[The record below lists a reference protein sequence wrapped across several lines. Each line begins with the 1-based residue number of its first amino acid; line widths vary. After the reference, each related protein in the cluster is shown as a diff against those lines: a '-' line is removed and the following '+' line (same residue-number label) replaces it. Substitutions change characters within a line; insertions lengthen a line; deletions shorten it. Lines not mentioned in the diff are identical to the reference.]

1 MPKASEPRPRAYGP
15 SHGRALLDVNV
26 LIALLDAGHVHH
38 HLATRWLAREV
49 ARTGWAS
56 CPITQIGCI
65 RIMSQPAYPGGLKAA
80 EVASRLSEA
89 CADAAHAFWADD
101 VPLTGPPPGRSRGG
115 RAPAG
120 DSERGGNY
128 SPGPKWDHVLG
139 HRQVTDLYL
148 LALAVR
154 HGGSLVTFD
163 RRISIQA
170 VPGAMASH
178 LVVIPDESDPPA

>member
-1 MPKASEPRPRAYGP
+1 MPKASEARPRAYGP
-15 SHGRALLDVNV
+15 VHGRALLDVNV

-38 HLATRWLAREV
+38 DLATRWLAREI

-80 EVASRLSEA
+80 EVAARLSEA
-89 CADAAHAFWADD
+89 CADAAHAFWPDD
-101 VPLTGPPPGRSRGG
+101 VPL
-115 RAPAG
+115 AG
-120 DSERGGNY
+120 

-154 HGGSLVTFD
+154 HGGTLVTFD
-163 RRISIQA
+163 RRISTHA
-170 VPGAMASH
+170 VPGATASH
-178 LVVIPDESDPPA
+178 LVAIPDDPEPSA